1 MFYCNFCNFGTPYL
15 KKHLDHHIYHRNITY
30 FYYCGYDRCKK
41 CFQSGTYLR
50 AHLRRT
56 HGLHSKKHETF
67 LSIAFS
73 ADERGKF
80 VCTINIC
87 KKKFDNFHLLIKHLK
102 KHINK
107 NQQIQC
113 PFRNCKRRYFVLSS
127 FTSHISKIHKNRY
140 DQAEI
145 VTVENP
151 VVESEESLNN
161 TLLEIDDQPNMIVQH
176 EPYNAQYDADESDL
190 FLKNVGQFYLKLE
203 NRKMPLFKVESPIHK
218 RIMIKANSISEI
230 IEIAIK
236 KLKLPEDNTYKLL
249 LQNDGTEIDDNDV
262 LLEYAEQSKDMI
274 VLTILGINM
283 SSDYDKK
290 NEDNQIVLNES
301 SSTMQR
307 NDISDSSSISTCS
320 EALSSSNR
328 SSTKVKS
335 INLEDGVWSKLS
347 ERIVAACVRGDKLCF
362 SDRKAV
368 IQKIVEYM
376 IDTLKNTTRSK
387 AHEIATI
394 LCNTYPKT
402 FADTIGNDEMWGS
415 GLETVRLEIYN
426 ACLYKINSKKRKSFS
441 KATNYDSDDAEQEER
456 QQQATSRRQDEY
468 GCVEMTLMM
477 LM

>member
-1 MFYCNFCNFGTPYL
+1 MRIANKLKFVSFLNKLQVRMFYCNFCNFGTPYL

-87 KKKFDNFHLLIKHLK
+87 KKEFDNFHLLIKHLK

-113 PFRNCKRRYFVLSS
+113 PFRNCKRRYSVLSS

-203 NRKMPLFKVESPIHK
+203 S
-218 RIMIKANSISEI
+218 
-230 IEIAIK
+230 
-236 KLKLPEDNTYKLL
+236 KLL
-249 LQNDGTEIDDNDV
+249 LPASTIQYIVTEINYIHEKGQEIV
-262 LLEYAEQSKDMI
+262 QQKLQESFLAEKI
-274 VLTILGINM
+274 
-283 SSDYDKK
+283 SSDKI
-290 NEDNQIVLNES
+290 NQIMKNVFK
-301 SSTMQR
+301 
-307 NDISDSSSISTCS
+307 SDPWIKSNNIFQTDYNIYIKIFLKKSLITSIQS
-320 EALSSSNR
+320 LL
-328 SSTKVKS
+328 KS
-335 INLEDGVWSKLS
+335 IK
-347 ERIVAACVRGDKLCF
+347 
-362 SDRKAV
+362 
-368 IQKIVEYM
+368 
-376 IDTLKNTTRSK
+376 
-387 AHEIATI
+387 
-394 LCNTYPKT
+394 
-402 FADTIGNDEMWGS
+402 
-415 GLETVRLEIYN
+415 
-426 ACLYKINSKKRKSFS
+426 
-441 KATNYDSDDAEQEER
+441 
-456 QQQATSRRQDEY
+456 
-468 GCVEMTLMM
+468 
-477 LM
+477 